1 MTNTEKIAKVLE
13 GKISTDKMMAVPIM
27 LLMIDTKTWKF
38 QENFITPEFKEIAD
52 IIENCKELRE
62 TFGT

>member
-1 MTNTEKIAKVLE
+1 MANIEKIAKVLE

-38 QENFITPEFKEIAD
+38 PDQFRTPEFKEIVD
-52 IIENCKELRE
+52 IIENCEELRE